1 MSIGNAKKF
10 IHLIQTDEKFRKDL
24 YKVADIPGFYEFIKE
39 KDLDFT
45 DDEFEEAHNNLIVE
59 CQFEEQHDRLE
70 NAVNL
75 VKLLF
80 NK

>member
-1 MSIGNAKKF
+1 MSIQNAKNF
-10 IHLIQTDEKFRKDL
+10 LHLVQTDDSFRKEL
-24 YKVADIPGFYEFIKE
+24 YKVEGVDNFFNFLSD
-39 KDLDFT
+39 KDLDFSEG
-45 DDEFEEAHNNLIVE
+45 EFEEAHTMLIFQ

-80 NK
+80 I